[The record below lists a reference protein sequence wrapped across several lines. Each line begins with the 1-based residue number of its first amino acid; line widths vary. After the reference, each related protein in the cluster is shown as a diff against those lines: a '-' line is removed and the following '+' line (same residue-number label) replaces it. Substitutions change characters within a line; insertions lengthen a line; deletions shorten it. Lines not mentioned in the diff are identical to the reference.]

1 MRPSTAAPEGPENPR
16 AALVALLTEHL
27 ARAVA
32 AGDLA
37 AARIAHDAIGQ
48 LLGASD
54 AGGQGAPSQRG
65 KGAG

>member
-1 MRPSTAAPEGPENPR
+1 M
-16 AALVALLTEHL
+16 LTEHL

-32 AGDLA
+32 TGDLE

-54 AGGQGAPSQRG
+54 AGGQRALSQRG